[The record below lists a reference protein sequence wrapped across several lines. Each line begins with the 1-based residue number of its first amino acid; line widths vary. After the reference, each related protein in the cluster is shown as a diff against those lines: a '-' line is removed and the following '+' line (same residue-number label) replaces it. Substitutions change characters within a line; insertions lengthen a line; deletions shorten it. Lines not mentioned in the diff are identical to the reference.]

1 MQFSVFIEIL
11 QFVSIPSS
19 FNITALPTVDDSAV
33 IAKVPGY
40 KGHTAAADVG
50 DNSKALLAD
59 GEVKYMGQPLVV
71 ALATTPAGAV
81 LAAELIKVTYTGVKT
96 DLLFTVADARRVG
109 SYHPDTGHHLATGD
123 MSKAQSESDFNEK
136 DTWAMKQQ
144 YHFHMETQSAYAI
157 PSNEGPM
164 VVHSATQMPV
174 TAAAGAKA
182 ALGGS
187 VDVVVKNR
195 RCGGAYGGKLANS
208 VSVASLAAVCAH
220 AVKVPVSL
228 IYEQGTNMRSLGWR
242 PDWECDMQYGF
253 TKEGVIKYVIMD
265 AYVNSGIGPNRVA
278 SLNKFFVAFDNC
290 YNVDA
295 WKVDGTLCKTDI
307 PDTTSMRGPGWV
319 PAVYFMERIVTNIAL
334 SLGVEPHVVRQINFY
349 KKNDITPY
357 QLPLRN
363 WDCDQLWA
371 QTKADSNFAARS
383 QAVQAHNAANKWTKK
398 GISLVASK
406 LTVGYGGLHAADNVW
421 KMDISMKIAKD
432 GTVNVMSGGTEMGQG
447 LTTKLVQVIAYFFS
461 ISLNQIKILEQDTSV
476 IGIEGAKDATG
487 GSVGSELATWA
498 AKYAC
503 SQIEERLKPVRK
515 LIPTGSWAEV
525 IAKAYEMGISLSILC
540 EDVGISGP
548 VNDKTPIVYCTYGVV
563 AIEATLDV
571 LTGQVDFDRADI
583 TYDLGRSVNPIVD
596 IGQVEGAFVMGM
608 GLNMTESAEY
618 AKDGSMNWDEY
629 VIPTPWEIPTEL
641 NVTLPEEPVNQITAG
656 GGKAIGEPP
665 VTLTYACVE
674 AVELA
679 LHAAAKDSG
688 LEASKYRSTTTPLSI
703 TQRNKMAQVE
713 IKNMT
718 LK

>member
-1 MQFSVFIEIL
+1 
-11 QFVSIPSS
+11 
-19 FNITALPTVDDSAV
+19 
-33 IAKVPGY
+33 
-40 KGHTAAADVG
+40 
-50 DNSKALLAD
+50 
-59 GEVKYMGQPLVV
+59 MGQPLAV
-71 ALATTPAGAV
+71 ALATTPAGAA
-81 LAAELIKVTYTGVKT
+81 LAAELIDVNYGGAKT
-96 DLLFTVADARRVG
+96 DLLFTVADARRAG
-109 SYHPDTGHHLATGD
+109 SYHPDDDSYHLATGD
-123 MSKAQSESDFNEK
+123 MSLAQAESDFNEK

-174 TAAAGAKA
+174 AAAAAAKA

-195 RCGGAYGGKLANS
+195 RCGGGFGGKLTNS

-220 AVKVPVSL
+220 AMKVPVSL

-253 TKEGVIKYVIMD
+253 TKEGVIKYVAMQP
-265 AYVNSGIGPNRVA
+265 YVNSGVGA
-278 SLNKFFVAFDNC
+278 SRGSAMNHFFLAFDNC

-295 WKVDGTLCKTDI
+295 WKLDGVVCKTDI
-307 PDTTSMRGPGWV
+307 PSNTSMRGPGWV
-319 PAVYFMERIVTNIAL
+319 PGIYFMERIITNIAL

-349 KKNDITPY
+349 KKNDVTPY
-357 QLPLRN
+357 QLPLKN
-363 WDCDQLWA
+363 WDIDQLWA
-371 QTKADSNFAARS
+371 QTKGDSNFTARS
-383 QAVQAHNAANKWTKK
+383 QAVQAYNAANKWTKK

-406 LTVGYGGLHAADNVW
+406 FTVGYGGSTAAENVPS
-421 KMDISMKIAKD
+421 MDISMKIAKD

-447 LTTKLVQVIAYFFS
+447 LTTKVVQVIAYFFS

-476 IGIEGAKDATG
+476 IGTEKDTPASDVTG

-665 VTLTYACVE
+665 VTMTYACVE

-679 LHAAAKDSG
+679 LHAAAQDSG